1 MANVLAELFA
11 NTADAIREKTGDTG
25 TMKPAEFPEKI
36 RAIETGGGG
45 GGVANI
51 IPLTITENGK
61 YNVADGVDG
70 YAPVTVNVENKIP
83 EGYIKPTGTV
93 QITENDIFYPSF
105 FINIFSIFSIKIYI
119 RKAHIDNTKT
129 AIISRSSLNT

>member
-1 MANVLAELFA
+1 MANVLAELFQ
-11 NTADAIREKTGDTG
+11 NTANAIREKTGDTG

-70 YAPVTVNVENKIP
+70 YAPVTVNGENMNRLRLQCRQIRLT
-83 EGYIKPTGTV
+83 GIYPTGSYRLRMWHT
-93 QITENDIFYPSF
+93 
-105 FINIFSIFSIKIYI
+105 
-119 RKAHIDNTKT
+119 
-129 AIISRSSLNT
+129 RS